1 MADDTPNPEHPA
13 GLPATP
19 SEAPPPKPYRVRHD
33 GWTVERQN
41 KFIDVLGRTGC
52 VRDAARM
59 AGISWNS
66 AYKFRERDANFDE
79 RWQSALRRAKT
90 PLGEVA
96 WKRAVEG
103 EKQDVWYHG
112 KVVGQRVKHAND
124 VLRLLIQRDDNGA
137 GRDAQGRFAPAGVD
151 GNGAGADAKG
161 VDGRVIE
168 GKVYNR
174 DDDPEVDGPTMI
186 NGRQVYPKWLTIEKP
201 GPGEPRDTLDEKLK
215 KISGRIGEIGTR
227 HINVRTNQGITD
239 EIIDL
244 VQRFIEGGRVMLPER
259 LKWLDADAFERA
271 KAEFL
276 AEYPGG
282 VPEDRMEEFAKE

>member
-1 MADDTPNPEHPA
+1 MADDNSNPDHPA
-13 GLPATP
+13 GLPAPP

-41 KFIDVLGRTGC
+41 KFIESLGRTGC

-66 AYKFRERDANFDE
+66 AYKFRERDADFDE
-79 RWQSALRRAKT
+79 RWQRALRRAKT
-90 PLGEVA
+90 PLEEVA

-137 GRDAQGRFAPAGVD
+137 ARDAQGRFAPAGS
-151 GNGAGADAKG
+151 GAAGA
-161 VDGRVIE
+161 VIE
-168 GKVYNR
+168 GQAHVR
-174 DDDPEVDGPTMI
+174 VDDVDVDEPTMI
-186 NGRQVYPKWLTIEKP
+186 EGRKVYPKWLSTAP
-201 GPGEPRDTLDEKLK
+201 SSTGPSDPEQPRDTLEEKLK
-215 KISGRIGEIGTR
+215 KISDRIGEMGSR
-227 HINVRTNQGITD
+227 NINLRTNQGMTD
-239 EIIDL
+239 EVVEA
-244 VQRFIEGGRVMLPER
+244 VQRFVEGGRVMLPAK
-259 LKWLDADAFERA
+259 LKWLSAERFEKA

-276 AEYPGG
+276 AEHPGG
-282 VPEDRMEEFAKE
+282 VPEDRKAEFNRD

>member
-1 MADDTPNPEHPA
+1 MADDTPHPENPA

-19 SEAPPPKPYRVRHD
+19 AEAPPQKPYRVRHD

-66 AYKFRERDANFDE
+66 AYKFRERDADFDE

-137 GRDAQGRFAPAGVD
+137 GRDAQGRFAPAQKTVD
-151 GNGAGADAKG
+151 GGEIEAQSQAEADADTAGHIYDANIDAPKL
-161 VDGRVIE
+161 
-168 GKVYNR
+168 
-174 DDDPEVDGPTMI
+174 I
-186 NGRQVYPKWLTIEKP
+186 NGRKAYPQWLATPDPAP
-201 GPGEPRDTLDEKLK
+201 GPSKDRLEEKLK
-215 KISGRIGEIGTR
+215 AISGTPR
-227 HINVRTNQGITD
+227 HLFPARPCWPFPC
-239 EIIDL
+239 L
-244 VQRFIEGGRVMLPER
+244 
-259 LKWLDADAFERA
+259 
-271 KAEFL
+271 
-276 AEYPGG
+276 
-282 VPEDRMEEFAKE
+282 